1 MFGYSGRG
9 GVAGG
14 WRVEGVFAVSTASIK
29 QKKKNISSEF
39 VRLFLTH

>member
-1 MFGYSGRG
+1 MFGYLGRG

-14 WRVEGVFAVSTASIK
+14 WRVEGVVAVSTASIK
-29 QKKKNISSEF
+29 KKTMSSEF

>member
-14 WRVEGVFAVSTASIK
+14 WRVEGVVAVSTASLK
-29 QKKKNISSEF
+29 QKRTTSSEF